1 LFEIFIGGK
10 GMKSITDQLS
20 EILGNAFTKAGYEA
34 KYGQAVISGRPDL
47 CQFQCNG
54 ALPNA
59 KLFKKSPMVIAN
71 EVVSFLADDE
81 MIEKVEVAAPGFI
94 NIILSDEFLVSYLT
108 QVFNDSHLGIPQA
121 EHNEVVVLDY
131 GNPNVAKPLHVGHLR
146 STIIGESLKRII
158 MATGRTAIGD
168 VHLGDWGLPMGL
180 VLAELDER
188 YGTDIPT
195 LTTDMLNE
203 IYPFASKKSK
213 IDEAFLEKART
224 FTAQLQKKDPYLME
238 IWEKMIKLSVDDIR
252 IIFDRLN
259 ATFDF
264 WYGESDSSNYV
275 PELLSILRDKKLLT
289 NSEGAQVVMVAED
302 DDKSTIP
309 PVIII
314 KSNGSEGYATTDV
327 ATIIQRQRDFNPDKI
342 WYVVDHR
349 QNLHFTQ
356 VFRAARKAE
365 LVPNNTELTHLCF
378 GTVNGKDGKP
388 FKTRDGGVMQ
398 LSELLDSV
406 TEYAYQKMRTSNVF
420 DEHERREN
428 AEKIGV
434 AAIKFGDLIN
444 HYSKDCIFDIDKFM
458 ASEGKTGVYLLYVI
472 ARINSILRKIPTSEL
487 PEKKINGI
495 YSDSERDLIMVLS
508 LSGIAFVSAYNE
520 KAPNIVCENAY
531 KIAVA
536 FSKFYQENHIINED
550 NMEKKQSWLTL
561 CEITKQILEKH
572 LYVLGIESVE
582 RM

>member
-1 LFEIFIGGK
+1 
-10 GMKSITDQLS
+10 MKSITDQLS

-71 EVVSFLADDE
+71 EVVSLLADDA

-213 IDEAFLEKART
+213 IDESFLEKART
-224 FTAQLQKKDPYLME
+224 FTAQLQKKDPYLTE
-238 IWEKMIKLSVDDIR
+238 IWKKMIQLSVDDIR
-252 IIFDRLN
+252 ITFDRLN
-259 ATFDF
+259 ATFDY

-275 PELLSILRDKKLLT
+275 PELLNILRDKELLT
-289 NSEGAQVVMVAED
+289 NSEGAQVVMMAED

-365 LVPNNTELTHLCF
+365 LVPHNTELTHLCF

>member
-1 LFEIFIGGK
+1 
-10 GMKSITDQLS
+10 MKSITDQLS

-71 EVVSFLADDE
+71 EVVSVLADDE

-275 PELLSILRDKKLLT
+275 PELLNILRDKKLLT

-356 VFRAARKAE
+356 VFRTARKAE

-406 TEYAYQKMRTSNVF
+406 TEYAYQKMRTSNVS

-428 AEKIGV
+428 AEKIGI

-472 ARINSILRKIPTSEL
+472 ARINSILRKIPTVEL
-487 PEKKINGI
+487 LEKKINGI

-508 LSGIAFVSAYNE
+508 LSGIAFVNAYNE

-536 FSKFYQENHIINED
+536 FSKFYQENHIINEE

-561 CEITKQILEKH
+561 CEITKRVLEKH

>member
-1 LFEIFIGGK
+1 
-10 GMKSITDQLS
+10 MKLITEQLS
-20 EILGNAFTKAGYEA
+20 EILEKAFTSAGYDA
-34 KYGQAVISGRPDL
+34 RHAQAVVSGRPDL

-59 KLFKKSPMVIAN
+59 RLFKKSPMVIAN
-71 EVVSFLADDE
+71 EVISQLADDE
-81 MIEKVEVAAPGFI
+81 MIEKVEAAAPGFI
-94 NIILSDEFLVSYLT
+94 NIVLSDKYLIGYLT
-108 QVFNDSHLGIPQA
+108 QVKNDPHLGIPQA
-121 EHNEVVVLDY
+121 KQNEVIVLDY

-180 VLAELDER
+180 VLAELNER
-188 YGTDIPT
+188 YGTNIPP
-195 LTTDMLNE
+195 LTTELLNE
-203 IYPFASKKSK
+203 IYPFASQKSK
-213 IDEAFLEKART
+213 TDDAFLEKARKY
-224 FTAQLQKKDPYLME
+224 TAQLQKKEPLLIE
-238 IWEKMIKLSVDDIR
+238 IWEKMIQLSVGDIR
-252 IIFDRLN
+252 NTFNRLN
-259 ATFDF
+259 ASFDF

-275 PELLSILRDKKLLT
+275 PELLDILKEKELLT
-289 NSEGAQVVMVAED
+289 DSEGAKVVMVAED
-302 DDKSTIP
+302 DDKSPVP
-309 PVIII
+309 PIIII
-314 KSNGSEGYATTDV
+314 KSNGSEGYATIDV

-356 VFRAARKAE
+356 VFRTARKAE
-365 LVPNNTELTHLCF
+365 LVPSKTELTHLCF

-406 TEYAYQKMRTSNVF
+406 TEYAYQKIKTSNIS
-420 DEHERREN
+420 DELERREK
-428 AEKIGV
+428 AEKIGI

-472 ARINSILRKIPTSEL
+472 ARINSILRKVSASDL
-487 PEKKINGI
+487 AKKQLNGI
-495 YSDSERDLIMVLS
+495 YSDSERDLIMVLC
-508 LSGIAFVSAYNE
+508 LSGNAFVSAYNE
-520 KAPNIVCENAY
+520 KSPNIVCENAY

-536 FSKFYQENHIINED
+536 FSKFYQENRIIYEKD
-550 NMEKKQSWLTL
+550 SEKKQSWLTL
-561 CEITKQILEKH
+561 CEITKQVLEKH
-572 LYVLGIESVE
+572 LYVLGIDSID

>member
-1 LFEIFIGGK
+1 
-10 GMKSITDQLS
+10 MKLIADQLT
-20 EILGNAFTKAGYEA
+20 EILGKAFVSAGYDA
-34 KYGQAVISGRPDL
+34 KYGQAVISARPDL

-59 KLFKKSPMVIAN
+59 KLFKKSPMVIAS
-71 EVVSFLADDE
+71 EVVSFLSDDE

-94 NIILSDEFLVSYLT
+94 NIILSDDYLVGYLT
-108 QVFNDSHLGIPQA
+108 QVFNDPYLGIPQA
-121 EHNEVVVLDY
+121 EQNEVIVLDY

-146 STIIGESLKRII
+146 STNIGESLKRII

-180 VLAELDER
+180 ILAELDER
-188 YGTDIPT
+188 YGNAIPA
-195 LTTDMLNE
+195 LTTELLNE

-213 IDEAFLEKART
+213 RDEAFLEKART
-224 FTAQLQKKDPYLME
+224 FTAQLQKEEPHLTETWKQ
-238 IWEKMIKLSVDDIR
+238 IVQLSVDDIR
-252 IIFDRLN
+252 ITFDRLN

-264 WYGESDSSNYV
+264 WYGESDTSKYV
-275 PELLSILRDKKLLT
+275 PELLSILTEKELLT
-289 NSEGAQVVMVAED
+289 DSEGAKVVMVAED
-302 DDKSTIP
+302 NDKSTIP
-309 PVIII
+309 PIIII
-314 KSNGSEGYATTDV
+314 KSNGSEGYATTDL

-356 VFRAARKAE
+356 VFRTARKAE
-365 LVPNNTELTHLCF
+365 LVPCKTELTHLCF

-398 LSELLDSV
+398 LSVLLDSV
-406 TEYAYQKMRTSNVF
+406 TEYAYQKMNIINVS
-420 DEHERREN
+420 DEHERRKN
-428 AEKIGV
+428 AKKIGI

-472 ARINSILRKIPTSEL
+472 VRINSILRKTSVSDL
-487 PEKKINGI
+487 TEKRIKGI

-508 LSGIAFVSAYNE
+508 LSGNAFLSAYNE

-536 FSKFYQENHIINED
+536 FNKFYQENHIINED
-550 NMEKKQSWLTL
+550 DVVKKQSWLTL

-572 LYVLGIESVE
+572 LNVLGIESVD

>member
-1 LFEIFIGGK
+1 
-10 GMKSITDQLS
+10 MKSITDQLS

-71 EVVSFLADDE
+71 EVVSLLADDA

-213 IDEAFLEKART
+213 IDESFLEKART
-224 FTAQLQKKDPYLME
+224 FTAQLQKKDPYLTE
-238 IWEKMIKLSVDDIR
+238 IWKKMIQLSVDDIR
-252 IIFDRLN
+252 ITFDRLN
-259 ATFDF
+259 ATFDY

-275 PELLSILRDKKLLT
+275 PELLNILRDKELLT
-289 NSEGAQVVMVAED
+289 NSEGAQVVMIAED

-356 VFRAARKAE
+356 VFRTARKAE
-365 LVPNNTELTHLCF
+365 LVPHNTELSHLCF

-536 FSKFYQENHIINED
+536 FSKFYQENHIINEE

>member
-1 LFEIFIGGK
+1 
-10 GMKSITDQLS
+10 MKLITEQLS
-20 EILGNAFTKAGYEA
+20 EILEKAFTSAGYDA
-34 KYGQAVISGRPDL
+34 KHAQAVVSGRPDL
-47 CQFQCNG
+47 CQFQYNG

-59 KLFKKSPMVIAN
+59 RLFKKSPMVIAN
-71 EVVSFLADDE
+71 EVISQLADDE
-81 MIEKVEVAAPGFI
+81 MIEKVEAAAPGFI
-94 NIILSDEFLVSYLT
+94 NIVLSDKYLIGYLT
-108 QVFNDSHLGIPQA
+108 QVKNDPHLGIPQGKQ
-121 EHNEVVVLDY
+121 NEVIVLDY

-158 MATGRTAIGD
+158 TATGRTAIGD

-180 VLAELDER
+180 VLAELNER
-188 YGTDIPT
+188 YGTNIPP
-195 LTTDMLNE
+195 LTTELLNE
-203 IYPFASKKSK
+203 IYPFASQKSK
-213 IDEAFLEKART
+213 TDDGFLEKARKY
-224 FTAQLQKKDPYLME
+224 TAQLQKKEPHL
-238 IWEKMIKLSVDDIR
+238 IKVWGKMIQLSVGDIR
-252 IIFDRLN
+252 TTFNRLN
-259 ATFDF
+259 ASFDF

-275 PELLSILRDKKLLT
+275 PELLDILKEKELLT
-289 NSEGAQVVMVAED
+289 DSEGAKVVMVAED
-302 DDKSTIP
+302 DDKSPVP
-309 PVIII
+309 PIIII

-356 VFRAARKAE
+356 VFRTARKAE
-365 LVPNNTELTHLCF
+365 LVPSKTELTHLCF

-406 TEYAYQKMRTSNVF
+406 TEYAYQKIKISNIS
-420 DEHERREN
+420 DELERREK
-428 AEKIGV
+428 AEKIGI

-472 ARINSILRKIPTSEL
+472 ARINSILRKAPASDLT
-487 PEKKINGI
+487 KKQLNGI
-495 YSDSERDLIMVLS
+495 YSDSERDLIMVLC
-508 LSGIAFVSAYNE
+508 LSGNAFVSAYNE
-520 KAPNIVCENAY
+520 KSPNIVCENAY

-536 FSKFYQENHIINED
+536 FSKFYQENRIIYEED
-550 NMEKKQSWLTL
+550 SEKKQSWLTL
-561 CEITKQILEKH
+561 CEITKQLLEKH
-572 LYVLGIESVE
+572 LYVLGIDSID

>member
-1 LFEIFIGGK
+1 
-10 GMKSITDQLS
+10 MKSITDQLS

-71 EVVSFLADDE
+71 EVVSLLADDA

-213 IDEAFLEKART
+213 IDESFLEKART
-224 FTAQLQKKDPYLME
+224 FTAQLQKKDPYLTE
-238 IWEKMIKLSVDDIR
+238 IWKKMIQLSVDDIR
-252 IIFDRLN
+252 ITFDRLN
-259 ATFDF
+259 ATFDY

-275 PELLSILRDKKLLT
+275 PELLNILRDKELLT
-289 NSEGAQVVMVAED
+289 NSEGAQVVMIAED

-356 VFRAARKAE
+356 VFRTARKAE
-365 LVPNNTELTHLCF
+365 LVPHNTELSHLCF

-472 ARINSILRKIPTSEL
+472 ARINSILRKIPTVEL
-487 PEKKINGI
+487 LEKKINGI

-508 LSGIAFVSAYNE
+508 LSGIAFVNAYNE

-536 FSKFYQENHIINED
+536 FSKFYQENHIINEE

-561 CEITKQILEKH
+561 CEITKRVLEKH

>member
-1 LFEIFIGGK
+1 
-10 GMKSITDQLS
+10 MKSITDQLS

-71 EVVSFLADDE
+71 EVVSLLADDA

-213 IDEAFLEKART
+213 IDESFLEKART
-224 FTAQLQKKDPYLME
+224 FTAQLQKKDPYLTE
-238 IWEKMIKLSVDDIR
+238 IWKKMIQLSVDDIR
-252 IIFDRLN
+252 ITFDRLN
-259 ATFDF
+259 ATFDY

-275 PELLSILRDKKLLT
+275 PELLNILRDKELLT
-289 NSEGAQVVMVAED
+289 NSEGAQVVMIAED

-365 LVPNNTELTHLCF
+365 LVPHNTELSHLCF

-406 TEYAYQKMRTSNVF
+406 TEYAYQKMRTTNVF

-561 CEITKQILEKH
+561 CEITKQIHEKH

>member
-1 LFEIFIGGK
+1 
-10 GMKSITDQLS
+10 MKLIADQLT
-20 EILGNAFTKAGYEA
+20 EILGKAFVSAGYDA
-34 KYGQAVISGRPDL
+34 KYGQAVISARPDL

-59 KLFKKSPMVIAN
+59 KLFKKSPMVIAS
-71 EVVSFLADDE
+71 EVVSFLSDDE

-94 NIILSDEFLVSYLT
+94 NIILSDDYLVGYLT
-108 QVFNDSHLGIPQA
+108 QVFNDPYLGIPQA
-121 EHNEVVVLDY
+121 EQNEVIVLDY

-146 STIIGESLKRII
+146 STNIGESLKRII

-180 VLAELDER
+180 ILAELDER
-188 YGTDIPT
+188 YGNAIPA
-195 LTTDMLNE
+195 LTTELLNE

-213 IDEAFLEKART
+213 RDEAFLEKART
-224 FTAQLQKKDPYLME
+224 FTAQLQKEEPHLTETWKK
-238 IWEKMIKLSVDDIR
+238 IVQLSVDDIR
-252 IIFDRLN
+252 ITFDRLN
-259 ATFDF
+259 TTFDF
-264 WYGESDSSNYV
+264 WYGESDTSKYV
-275 PELLSILRDKKLLT
+275 PELLSILTEKELLT
-289 NSEGAQVVMVAED
+289 DSEGAKVVMVAED
-302 DDKSTIP
+302 NDKSTIP
-309 PVIII
+309 PIIII
-314 KSNGSEGYATTDV
+314 KSNGSEGYATTDL
-327 ATIIQRQRDFNPDKI
+327 ATIIQRQRDFDPDKI

-356 VFRAARKAE
+356 VFRTARKAE
-365 LVPNNTELTHLCF
+365 LVPCKTELTHLCF

-406 TEYAYQKMRTSNVF
+406 TEYAYQKMNIFNVS
-420 DEHERREN
+420 DEHERRKN
-428 AEKIGV
+428 AKKIGI

-472 ARINSILRKIPTSEL
+472 VRINSILRKTSVSDL
-487 PEKKINGI
+487 TEKRIKGI

-508 LSGIAFVSAYNE
+508 LSGNAFLSAYNE

-536 FSKFYQENHIINED
+536 FNKFYQENHIINED
-550 NMEKKQSWLTL
+550 DVEKKQSWLTL

-572 LYVLGIESVE
+572 LYVLGIESVD

>member
-1 LFEIFIGGK
+1 
-10 GMKSITDQLS
+10 MKSITDQLS

>member
-1 LFEIFIGGK
+1 
-10 GMKSITDQLS
+10 MKSITDQLS

-71 EVVSFLADDE
+71 EVVSLLADDA

-224 FTAQLQKKDPYLME
+224 FTVQLQKKDPYLTE
-238 IWEKMIKLSVDDIR
+238 IWKKMIQLSVDDIR
-252 IIFDRLN
+252 ITFDRLN
-259 ATFDF
+259 ATFDY

-275 PELLSILRDKKLLT
+275 PELLNILRDKELLT
-289 NSEGAQVVMVAED
+289 NSEGAQVVMIAED

-365 LVPNNTELTHLCF
+365 LVPHNTELSHLCF

>member
-1 LFEIFIGGK
+1 
-10 GMKSITDQLS
+10 MKSITDQLS

-71 EVVSFLADDE
+71 EVVSVLADDE

-213 IDEAFLEKART
+213 IDESFLEKART
-224 FTAQLQKKDPYLME
+224 FTAQLQKKDPYLTE
-238 IWEKMIKLSVDDIR
+238 IWKKMIQLSVDDIR
-252 IIFDRLN
+252 ITFDRLN
-259 ATFDF
+259 ATFDY

-275 PELLSILRDKKLLT
+275 PELLNILRDKELLT
-289 NSEGAQVVMVAED
+289 NSEGAQVVMIAED

-365 LVPNNTELTHLCF
+365 LVPHNTELTHLCF

-472 ARINSILRKIPTSEL
+472 ARINSILRKIPTVEL
-487 PEKKINGI
+487 LEKKINGI

-508 LSGIAFVSAYNE
+508 LSGIAFVNAYNE

-536 FSKFYQENHIINED
+536 FSKFYQENHIINEE

-561 CEITKQILEKH
+561 CEITKRLLEKH

>member
-1 LFEIFIGGK
+1 
-10 GMKSITDQLS
+10 MKSITDQLS

-71 EVVSFLADDE
+71 EVVSLLADDA

-213 IDEAFLEKART
+213 IDESFLEKART
-224 FTAQLQKKDPYLME
+224 FTAQLQKKDPYLTE
-238 IWEKMIKLSVDDIR
+238 IWKKMIQLSVDDIR
-252 IIFDRLN
+252 ITFDRLN
-259 ATFDF
+259 ATFDY

-275 PELLSILRDKKLLT
+275 PELLNILRDKELLT
-289 NSEGAQVVMVAED
+289 NSEGAQVVMIAED

-365 LVPNNTELTHLCF
+365 LVPHNTELTHLCF

-561 CEITKQILEKH
+561 CEYDNIERTSLPMHCQSYILQ
-572 LYVLGIESVE
+572 
-582 RM
+582 

>member
-1 LFEIFIGGK
+1 
-10 GMKSITDQLS
+10 MKSITYQLS
-20 EILGNAFTKAGYEA
+20 EILGKAFTKAGYEA
-34 KYGQAVISGRPDL
+34 KYGQAVISDRPDL

-94 NIILSDEFLVSYLT
+94 NIILSDKYLVGYLT
-108 QVFNDSHLGIPQA
+108 QVFNDPHLGIPQA
-121 EHNEVVVLDY
+121 EQNEVILLDY

-146 STIIGESLKRII
+146 SAVIGESLKRII
-158 MATGRTAIGD
+158 TATGRTAIGD

-188 YGTDIPT
+188 YGTEIPT
-195 LTTDMLNE
+195 LTAELLNE
-203 IYPFASKKSK
+203 IYPYASKKSK
-213 IDEAFLEKART
+213 TDNAFLEKART
-224 FTAQLQKKDPYLME
+224 FTAQLQKKEPHLTE
-238 IWEKMIKLSVDDIR
+238 TWKKMTKLSVDDIKT
-252 IIFDRLN
+252 IYDRLN
-259 ATFDF
+259 TTFDY
-264 WYGESDSSNYV
+264 WYGESDSSEYV
-275 PELLSILRDKKLLT
+275 PELLSILKDKKLLKD
-289 NSEGAQVVMVAED
+289 SEGAKVVTVAED
-302 DDKSTIP
+302 DDKNTVP

-314 KSNGSEGYATTDV
+314 KSNGSEGYATTDM

-342 WYVVDHR
+342 WYLVDRR

-356 VFRAARKAE
+356 VFRAAKKAE
-365 LVPNNTELTHLCF
+365 LVPGNTELTHLCF

-406 TEYAYQKMRTSNVF
+406 TEYAYQKMKSSSIT
-420 DEHERREN
+420 DEHKRREN
-428 AEKIGV
+428 AEKIGI

-444 HYSKDCIFDIDKFM
+444 HYSKDCVFDIDKFM

-472 ARINSILRKIPTSEL
+472 ARINSILRKIPSSDLT
-487 PEKKINGI
+487 EKKINGI
-495 YSDSERDLIMVLS
+495 YSDSERDLVMVLV
-508 LSGIAFVSAYNE
+508 LSGNAFVNAYNE
-520 KAPNIVCENAY
+520 KAPSFVCENAY

-536 FSKFYQENHIINED
+536 FSKFYHENHIINED
-550 NMEKKQSWLTL
+550 DADKKQSWLTL
-561 CEITKQILEKH
+561 CKITKQMLEKH
-572 LYVLGIESVE
+572 LYVLGIESVD

>member
-1 LFEIFIGGK
+1 
-10 GMKSITDQLS
+10 MKSITDQLS

-71 EVVSFLADDE
+71 EVVSLLADDA

-213 IDEAFLEKART
+213 IDESFLEKART
-224 FTAQLQKKDPYLME
+224 FTAQLQKKDPYLTE
-238 IWEKMIKLSVDDIR
+238 IWKKMIQLSVDDIR
-252 IIFDRLN
+252 ITFDRLN
-259 ATFDF
+259 ATFDY

-275 PELLSILRDKKLLT
+275 PELLNILRDKELLT
-289 NSEGAQVVMVAED
+289 NSEGAQVVMIAED

-356 VFRAARKAE
+356 VFRTARKAE

-406 TEYAYQKMRTSNVF
+406 TEYAYQKMRTSNVS

-428 AEKIGV
+428 AEKIGI

-487 PEKKINGI
+487 PEKKSTVSI
-495 YSDSERDLIMVLS
+495 LIVN
-508 LSGIAFVSAYNE
+508 V
-520 KAPNIVCENAY
+520 
-531 KIAVA
+531 
-536 FSKFYQENHIINED
+536 
-550 NMEKKQSWLTL
+550 T
-561 CEITKQILEKH
+561 
-572 LYVLGIESVE
+572 
-582 RM
+582 